1 MGYTKKGL
9 SMIFILIL
17 WLEPPQNKWLQK
29 VVAIGFTIVKPLK
42 PFQQNLETI
51 GFGSSHEFW
60 SFLERGNNSVKKLTI
75 ENTIIQ
81 FRVFKFQNNFNKIF
95 HKQRKERFTVSFTCN
110 WNKTNLWVYLSEL
123 NLENV
128 DYE

>member
-51 GFGSSHEFW
+51 GFGSSDYYILIYFPVVQ
-60 SFLERGNNSVKKLTI
+60 R
-75 ENTIIQ
+75 
-81 FRVFKFQNNFNKIF
+81 NK
-95 HKQRKERFTVSFTCN
+95 
-110 WNKTNLWVYLSEL
+110 
-123 NLENV
+123 
-128 DYE
+128 